1 MIEAL
6 IAQLGPE
13 KQEERAKAIAER
25 KDEEADFLATATPK
39 EKGRMRG
46 GGRGGRGGALVRG
59 GGTGR
64 LEEIVVVVPG
74 GRGGGR
80 GRGRPNEFLF
90 TATERHRGLHVARG
104 GHGVRDITGGEHG
117 RTSAPGPS
125 NIARFFPTADGN
137 RIAERGTLATAP
149 SGRAAMARAG
159 SNEGAGGSGMA
170 GALARVWARRQDE
183 RAAAGGQGQ
192 QGAGG
197 QGRGGQ
203 GVARGHHRG
212 GGRGGGRR
220 GGAGGHR
227 VGSGGGDEQMVAEGG
242 GNRNRSATIEISSD
256 DSEVGDG

>member
-6 IAQLGPE
+6 IAQLGAE

-74 GRGGGR
+74 GSGGGR
-80 GRGRPNEFLF
+80 GRGRPNEFLL
-90 TATERHRGLHVARG
+90 TATERQRGLHVARG

-117 RTSAPGPS
+117 RTSEPGPS

-212 GGRGGGRR
+212 GGRGVGRR
-220 GGAGGHR
+220 GGAGGQR

-256 DSEVGDG
+256 DSEVVDG

>member
-13 KQEERAKAIAER
+13 KEEERAKAVAER
-25 KDEEADFLATATPK
+25 KAEETEFLATATPK

-46 GGRGGRGGALVRG
+46 GRGGVSALVRG
-59 GGTGR
+59 GGRGR
-64 LEEIVVVVPG
+64 MEEREVVGPG

-90 TATERHRGLHVARG
+90 TATERQRGLHVARG
-104 GHGVRDITGGEHG
+104 GHGVRDNTGG

-183 RAAAGGQGQ
+183 RAGGQWA
-192 QGAGG
+192 AGG

>member
-6 IAQLGPE
+6 IAQLGAE

-183 RAAAGGQGQ
+183 RAAAGQGQ

-212 GGRGGGRR
+212 GGRGVGRR
-220 GGAGGHR
+220 GGAGGQR